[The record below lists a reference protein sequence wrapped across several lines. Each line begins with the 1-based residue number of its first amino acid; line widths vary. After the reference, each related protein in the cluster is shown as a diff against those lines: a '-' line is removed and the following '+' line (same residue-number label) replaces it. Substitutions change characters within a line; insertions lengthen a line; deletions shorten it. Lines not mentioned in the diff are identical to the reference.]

1 MIETN
6 YGPGGFDPSK
16 PNSNIISEGDLPD
29 AAEALDPQSQK
40 IAELEATVTAL
51 TEQATGKITKAQLTA
66 RLTAAKPVKPGK
78 G

>member
-1 MIETN
+1 MLVQEYQNGVLVREYDDGT
-6 YGPGGFDPSK
+6 PEP
-16 PNSNIISEGDLPD
+16 
-29 AAEALDPQSQK
+29 ALDPQSQK

-66 RLTAAKPVKPGK
+66 PLDAAKDTSVKPGK